1 MRIQVTTEL
10 LKWWAPKPHPLALA
24 SHLNPQ
30 QDNDPVFLF
39 LKITGQLIASVPLEL
54 LSSQHR
60 AKHFLWINGPILQ
73 TNRLRL
79 RNYKSRDIFYLSVYK
94 LFPELSFHGGDTQEI
109 THLLAEISQ

>member
-10 LKWWAPKPHPLALA
+10 LKWWAPKPHPLAPA

-30 QDNDPVFLF
+30 HDNDPVFLF

-60 AKHFLWINGPILQ
+60 AKHFLWVNVPILQ
-73 TNRLRL
+73 MNRLRL
-79 RNYKSRDIFYLSVYK
+79 RNKSKDVFYLSVYK
-94 LFPELSFHGGDTQEI
+94 LFPELPFHGGDTQEI
-109 THLLAEISQ
+109 SHLLAETSQ